1 MEIEL
6 FEMFFIVR
14 SGGAFVILISRDRR
28 SPRWLYTSAKRSVMA
43 GRVRVIEWKKGRVA
57 GGVSIVSV
65 HCCST
70 NGRDEFRS
78 KMLLVIV
85 GPMHET
91 IGSIRRWL
99 ASIPLPPFDQSP
111 SRSLFDRKTHHG
123 DHDWMS
129 GRVNDGGR
137 FWKSVVQQSDKSV
150 ESKDWLEWV
159 WREFDFLVEEFVTRT
174 KNFWRR
180 KEGLLYIPSYK
191 EI

>member
-1 MEIEL
+1 MAIHERETFVDGGEGKGDRVKKRTSRGRRINCIGALLLDE
-6 FEMFFIVR
+6 R
-14 SGGAFVILISRDRR
+14 SRWVSLKDAFS
-28 SPRWLYTSAKRSVMA
+28 
-43 GRVRVIEWKKGRVA
+43 
-57 GGVSIVSV
+57 
-65 HCCST
+65 HC
-70 NGRDEFRS
+70 
-78 KMLLVIV
+78 

-159 WREFDFLVEEFVTRT
+159 RREFDFLVEEFVTRT